1 MYRKF
6 IETLKKWQMDDIQK
20 PIMVIGV
27 RQAGK
32 TWIIKKFCQETYRNY
47 IYINLE
53 EQKDMRSVFD
63 GNLDPDTIIHNMELM
78 LGQKIETDTAIF
90 FDEIQVCENAVTSMK
105 YFCEDP
111 RDFRIICAGSLL
123 GVKIKRFESSFPV
136 GKVQIEYM
144 YPMDFEEFL
153 TACGEDILKDG
164 IRDAFTK
171 KMPLP
176 EGVHKRALELY
187 HDYLFTGGM
196 PESVLDYLN
205 KGKDIVQ
212 IDRSILHNLELAY
225 LADMTKYVSSPQES
239 VKITE
244 TYQSVP
250 RQLAKENP
258 KFMYKEV
265 RKGGNKRDFAEPLD
279 WLEASGMIYKV
290 DKVKTPE
297 SPLKGYVDKSGFK
310 VYLSDVGVLTSLSG
324 IRYTDL
330 LAETDNKYK
339 GGIIEN
345 YVYQQMKINH
355 PDLYYFKPSESME
368 IDMLYDDGKEIIPV
382 EIKAGRH
389 RRSTSLKNY
398 RDKYKPSYAI
408 RLSEMNFGYADG
420 LYSVPLYAVFCI

>member
-6 IETLKKWQMDDIQK
+6 VETLKKWQMDDIQK

-171 KMPLP
+171 MRPLP

-279 WLEASGMIYKV
+279 WLEASEMIYKV